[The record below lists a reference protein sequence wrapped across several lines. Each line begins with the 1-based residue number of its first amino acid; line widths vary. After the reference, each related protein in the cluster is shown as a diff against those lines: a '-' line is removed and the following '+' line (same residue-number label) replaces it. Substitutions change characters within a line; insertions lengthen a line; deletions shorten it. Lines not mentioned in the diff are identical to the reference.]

1 MADSLLPPEFADL
14 EPLAQ
19 AGWCLDTEIERTRKR
34 RTSTTETLRAFYTQV
49 RPRLEAV
56 LEYLDRYPLDGLS
69 PQQTNLLNLTLSMT
83 EVAFAVEKYRGNPTG
98 FQTIPAA
105 RFVPVHDLPSGA
117 APKPS
122 LYTADYE

>member
-19 AGWCLDTEIERTRKR
+19 AGWCLDTEVERTRKR
-34 RTSTTETLRAFYTQV
+34 RTSTTETLQAFYAQV

-69 PQQTNLLNLTLSMT
+69 PRQANLLNLTLSMT

-98 FQTIPAA
+98 FQAIPAS

-122 LYTADYE
+122 LYTTDYE

>member
-69 PQQTNLLNLTLSMT
+69 PQQANLLNLTLSMT
-83 EVAFAVEKYRGNPTG
+83 EVAFAVEKYRGNPIG
-98 FQTIPAA
+98 FQAIPAS